1 MLTLETNDEQALY
14 WYVDA
19 YFAVHADMK
28 SYTRSVF
35 SFGKVMI
42 VADSTKQKVNAR
54 SLTESE
60 LIGVDD
66 RISEILWT
74 WKMLERQGFKVKVN
88 IIYQDNTSTTKLQ
101 KNGKASSVNRTRH
114 YDIKYCYVTDL
125 TGRGEFQVIYFPT
138 NDMLGDYM
146 NKPLLGSKFGKFI
159 DLIINFPNKYH
170 PVVHQ
175 ECFGELCK
183 KY

>member
-1 MLTLETNDEQALY
+1 M
-14 WYVDA
+14 
-19 YFAVHADMK
+19 
-28 SYTRSVF
+28 
-35 SFGKVMI
+35 
-42 VADSTKQKVNAR
+42 
-54 SLTESE
+54 
-60 LIGVDD
+60 
-66 RISEILWT
+66 
-74 WKMLERQGFKVKVN
+74 KVN
-88 IIYQDNTSTTKLQ
+88 IIYQDNTSTMKLQ
-101 KNGKASSVNRTRH
+101 KNGKARSGNRARH